1 MQSWP
6 LVLASGCMFVDWIAE
21 WNDLVK
27 RHEDILNAKVIQL
40 YMHIYVYVCVC
51 VCVALF
57 HIFHYGL
64 L

>member
-1 MQSWP
+1 
-6 LVLASGCMFVDWIAE
+6 MFVDWIAE

-27 RHEDILNAKVIQL
+27 QHEDILNAKVIQL

-51 VCVALF
+51 VALF

>member
-6 LVLASGCMFVDWIAE
+6 LVLASGCMFVDGVAE

-27 RHEDILNAKVIQL
+27 RHKDILNAKVIQL
-40 YMHIYVYVCVC
+40 YMHIYVYVCV
-51 VCVALF
+51 ALF